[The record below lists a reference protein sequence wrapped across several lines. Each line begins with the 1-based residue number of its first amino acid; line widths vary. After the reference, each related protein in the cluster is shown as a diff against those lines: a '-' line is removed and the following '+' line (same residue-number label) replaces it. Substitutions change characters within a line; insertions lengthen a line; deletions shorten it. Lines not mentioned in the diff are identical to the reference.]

1 MDPNGKGIIV
11 AGGAGHLGRAIAAAL
26 CRRGAQV
33 AIIDNDAHGA
43 EKIAT
48 LEVTYVRAD
57 AGDDASAGRAI
68 ANVAAKLHRIDAL
81 INCTGSIHSE
91 PLINLLNKEQRRHR
105 RDTWDKVI
113 YSNLTATFTLTA
125 RVVEHMALARTKGV
139 IVNFSSV
146 SAAGN
151 PGQSAYS
158 AAKAGIEAL
167 TVVWARELG
176 PLGIRV
182 VAIAPG
188 FVETG
193 STRKALSEASLKD
206 CIRRTPLGRLA
217 APDEIATSVIFV
229 LENDFLTGRTIAIDG
244 GVVV

>member
-1 MDPNGKGIIV
+1 MDPSGKGIIV
-11 AGGAGHLGRAIAAAL
+11 AGGAGNLGRVIAGAL

-33 AIIDNDAHGA
+33 AIIDSDAAGA
-43 EKIAT
+43 KKVAD
-48 LEVTYVRAD
+48 LEVMYVQAD
-57 AGDDASAGRAI
+57 AGDEVSVGRAI
-68 ANVAAKLHRIDAL
+68 ADVAAKLHSVDAL
-81 INCTGSIHSE
+81 INCIGTIHSE
-91 PLINLLNKEQRRHR
+91 PLLNLLNKEQRRHR

-113 YSNLTATFTLTA
+113 YSNLTATFMLSA
-125 RVVEHMALARTKGV
+125 HVAEHMALARTKGV

-146 SAAGN
+146 SASGN
-151 PGQSAYS
+151 PGQSAYA

-188 FVETG
+188 FVETE
-193 STRKALSEASLKD
+193 STRSALSEALLKD
-206 CIRRTPLGRLA
+206 SIRRTPLGRLA
-217 APDEIATSVIFV
+217 SPDEVATTVIFV
-229 LENDFLTGRTIAIDG
+229 LENDFVTGRTIAIDG